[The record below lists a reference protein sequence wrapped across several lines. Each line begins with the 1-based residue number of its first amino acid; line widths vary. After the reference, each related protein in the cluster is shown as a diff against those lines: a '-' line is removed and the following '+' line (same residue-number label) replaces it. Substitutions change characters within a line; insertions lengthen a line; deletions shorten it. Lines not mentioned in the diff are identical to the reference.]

1 MSRAVF
7 TFGRFNPPTIGHE
20 KLILAVAK
28 QAGRDDYFIFPSH
41 SQDKKK
47 NPLSSDNKVK
57 YMRMMFP
64 NHSNNIILDTSIK
77 TPIHVLQH
85 LQGTY
90 ENVTMVVGSDRV
102 PSFTGMLTKYN
113 GIEYT
118 FRNID
123 VVSAGERDPD
133 ADGAAGMSASKMRD
147 AAKNLKTRDFMT
159 GIPDTVSV
167 QQKINLMNEVRKGM
181 GIK

>member
-1 MSRAVF
+1 MSRVVF

-20 KLILAVAK
+20 KLIQSVAK
-28 QAGRDDYFIFPSH
+28 QAGRDDYLIFPSH

-47 NPLSSDNKVK
+47 NPLKSDKKVE

-64 NHSNNIILDTSIK
+64 KHAENIILDTSIK

-90 ENVTMVVGSDRV
+90 ENITMVVGSDRV

-113 GIEYT
+113 GVEYT

-133 ADGAAGMSASKMRD
+133 ADGASGMSASKMR
-147 AAKNLKTRDFMT
+147 AAAQDLKTKDFMT
-159 GIPDTVSV
+159 GIPDTLSV
-167 QQKINLMNEVRKGM
+167 QQKIDLMNEVRKGM
-181 GIK
+181 GLK

>member
-20 KLILAVAK
+20 KLIQAVAK
-28 QAGRDDYFIFPSH
+28 QAGGDDYLIFTSH
-41 SQDKKK
+41 SLDKKK
-47 NPLSSDNKVK
+47 NPLKSDVKVK
-57 YMRMMFP
+57 YMKMMFP
-64 NHSNNIILDTSIK
+64 KHANNIQYNTDIK

-90 ENVTMVVGSDRV
+90 ENITMVVGSDRV

-123 VVSAGERDPD
+123 VISAGDRDPD
-133 ADGAAGMSASKMRD
+133 ADGAAGMSASKMRK
-147 AAKNLKTRDFMT
+147 AASEHDFVSFQS
-159 GIPDTVSV
+159 GIPDTLNIE
-167 QQKINLMNEVRKGM
+167 QKMELFMEVRKSM